1 MGFLILP
8 HPLTNF
14 ELEKYYEN
22 ELRFNG
28 VYSRNNLPKKIKD
41 GAYVINLD
49 EYADV
54 STHWIALF
62 CNKREIVCFDSF
74 GVEHVP
80 EEIKKIV
87 GNKNIIPNI
96 FRAQAKNSV
105 MCGYFWIGFID
116 FRLAGKKLTDFTNI
130 FSPHDFEKND
140 RIILSYF
147 NISFT
152 SAVGAPAGIASA
164 SFTLIFS
171 LTTGIIK
178 KLLSITRNKRKKHD
192 KIIILAKSK
201 LNSIE
206 TVISQAL
213 IDMKISHKKF
223 VAIFKE
229 IDRYKKMKENAR
241 SENEKQEI
249 MRLSSIKSKT

>member
-8 HPLTNF
+8 HLLTNL

-22 ELRFNG
+22 EPRFNG

-49 EYADV
+49 EYEDV
-54 STHWIALF
+54 GTHWIALF

-87 GNKNIIPNI
+87 GNKNIIANI
-96 FRAQAKNSV
+96 FRAQAKDSV
-105 MCGYFWIGFID
+105 ICGNFWIGFID
-116 FRLAGKKLTDFTNI
+116 LTLAGKKLTDFTNM

-152 SAVGAPAGIASA
+152 SVVGAPVGIASA

-178 KLLSITRNKRKKHD
+178 KLLSITRNKSKKHD

-201 LNSIE
+201 FNSIE

-213 IDMKISHKKF
+213 IDMKMSHKKF

-229 IDRYKKMKENAR
+229 IDRC
-241 SENEKQEI
+241 EK
-249 MRLSSIKSKT
+249 